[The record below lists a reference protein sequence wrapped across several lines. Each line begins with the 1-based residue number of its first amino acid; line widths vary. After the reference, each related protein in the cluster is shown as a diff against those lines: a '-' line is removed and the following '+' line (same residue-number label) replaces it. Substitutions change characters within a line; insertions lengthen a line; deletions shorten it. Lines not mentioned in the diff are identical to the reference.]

1 MAPTLILNSGGPV
14 GSIDVSSYLDLT
26 PDSDMDPYDPGWSN
40 KVISHSLLKEGGVLA
55 LEDRQAKSLT
65 FPLLLNSTTNS
76 GVAQLAQ
83 QINQIINSPGATF
96 SWQDTGMSQPTVFT
110 SITGELSIKY
120 NYRRQ
125 ERFWLQADLKL
136 YTLPFGHT
144 AASRPYAAASAV
156 GPLLLISPYSNS
168 GALAITASTTG
179 YGASGG
185 VYGPNG
191 ASGGSLL
198 GLAVVGRRRSR
209 TATDQLCRP
218 AAEHGDEHRG
228 GPGRRGIAAAR
239 RALSAFGRGVVDYG
253 GEPQQFDEPAERA
266 DIGRQFLPFSRD
278 LRCEQYRVR
287 QLLIQSHERAG
298 LGI

>member
-26 PDSDMDPYDPGWSN
+26 PGSDMDPYDPGWSN

-76 GVAQLAQ
+76 GVALLAQ

-96 SWQDTGMSQPTVFT
+96 SWQDTGMSQATVFT

-136 YTLPFGHT
+136 FTNPFGHT
-144 AASRPYAAASAV
+144 AAPRAYASASAV

-191 ASGGSLL
+191 ASGG
-198 GLAVVGRRRSR
+198 
-209 TATDQLCRP
+209 
-218 AAEHGDEHRG
+218 
-228 GPGRRGIAAAR
+228 
-239 RALSAFGRGVVDYG
+239 
-253 GEPQQFDEPAERA
+253 
-266 DIGRQFLPFSRD
+266 
-278 LRCEQYRVR
+278 
-287 QLLIQSHERAG
+287 
-298 LGI
+298 